1 MHVTEIL
8 STSLHVL
15 LATGAAAMIG
25 SAQPPPAGDA
35 AAVEELTR
43 RVTAY
48 AEMHRQLEGP
58 VPTVKV
64 SSDPGEIRRAMDAL
78 GEKIRKARSSAKRG
92 DVFSPEIAA
101 LVKRR
106 IASGCGGDFESV
118 HETAHE
124 EMGPLP
130 RAVVNGK
137 WPGPQMTVMPVN
149 VLCQLPPLPE
159 ELEYRFVNRDLV
171 LWDVHADV
179 IVDVLHGALPRA
191 RKVGGRLP
199 PTAETAPTL

>member
-1 MHVTEIL
+1 MHATEIL
-8 STSLHVL
+8 NTSLQVL
-15 LATGAAAMIG
+15 FATGAAAMIV
-25 SAQPPPAGDA
+25 SAQPAPAGDA

-78 GEKIRKARSSAKRG
+78 GAKIRKARASAKRG
-92 DVFSPEIAA
+92 DIFSAEIAA

-124 EMGPLP
+124 EMAPLP
-130 RAVVNGK
+130 RAVVNGR

-149 VLCQLPPLPE
+149 VLCQLPQLPE

-179 IVDVLHGALPRA
+179 IVDVLRGALPRP
-191 RKVGGRLP
+191 RKVGGMRP
-199 PTAETAPTL
+199 STAETAPTL